1 VSRSWNDLDIA
12 RYVSAILRG
21 GLLMSAVITALG
33 GVLYLMRH
41 SGDTVA
47 YGTFVGEP
55 PQLRSVVGIAQG
67 AAHGDAPAII
77 QFGLLLLIATPIAR
91 VALALVGFYLE
102 RDRRY
107 VAISAVVL
115 IILVLSLL
123 GRV

>member
-1 VSRSWNDLDIA
+1 
-12 RYVSAILRG
+12 
-21 GLLMSAVITALG
+21 MSAVITALG
-33 GVLYLMRH
+33 GVLYLMGH

-47 YGTFVGEP
+47 YRTFLGEP
-55 PQLRSVVGIAQG
+55 AHLRSLPGIVRSAVRG
-67 AAHGDAPAII
+67 EAPAII
-77 QFGLLLLIATPIAR
+77 QLGLLLLIATPIAR
-91 VALALVGFYLE
+91 VALALAGFYLE